1 MSIRQEANIG
11 LSCRLTDAPGRLLCR
26 SFSALE
32 RYPRYVWARVGV
44 PRVAYGPQC
53 PTRGTRYNGT
63 RVRDEYNTVMGY
75 VSTPDCVA
83 HSLPDR
89 SSAVLMTNKSVVQ
102 CASAQEIQGCP
113 REHASVLEDCTHWE
127 AAISG
132 ASKPRRKIST
142 TNIAQQIS
150 FFIP

>member
-1 MSIRQEANIG
+1 
-11 LSCRLTDAPGRLLCR
+11 
-26 SFSALE
+26 
-32 RYPRYVWARVGV
+32 
-44 PRVAYGPQC
+44 
-53 PTRGTRYNGT
+53 
-63 RVRDEYNTVMGY
+63 MGY